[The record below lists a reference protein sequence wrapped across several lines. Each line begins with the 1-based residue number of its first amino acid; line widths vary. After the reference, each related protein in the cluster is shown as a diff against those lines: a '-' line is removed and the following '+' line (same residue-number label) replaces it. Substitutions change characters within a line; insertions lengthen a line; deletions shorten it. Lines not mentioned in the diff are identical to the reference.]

1 MRSAECAHD
10 PHRLS
15 QSVLRIARHTGSF
28 RGSAI
33 VPTILSFLSRA
44 LKRRVPLYTR
54 ASLRLDCF
62 LIDSAGV
69 DTEATLFTEVLG
81 NADSPKSRWRILPS
95 PGPRPVGV
103 PDSNPCVRCY
113 SYAGRNTRGRFSL
126 LLTVVYGVLVIGAI
140 CLAAL
145 AGLELV
151 QRLVPA
157 DSRQRHND
165 VAGFIYAALGV
176 IYAVLLALVVIAVW
190 EEYDAASET
199 VEQEANAV
207 AEIFWLAHRLP
218 EPEGRELQELCRS
231 YAEEVVNVGWPLM
244 EQGRTPSMERSQ
256 ETSRAWVLIDD
267 IRASLQEIEPHTK
280 ADEELYAEGLD
291 QVQRLADARRMRLV
305 AAEEGI
311 PGVLWAVLIFGGIAV
326 VSFTYLF
333 GLENTWAHRLMV
345 LTLAGVIG
353 LVLFTI
359 GAMEHPFSGGARIGT
374 EAFDWCW
381 RDSRP
386 ASLVTSD
393 EICFSFYSPEC
404 AERAI

>member
-1 MRSAECAHD
+1 
-10 PHRLS
+10 
-15 QSVLRIARHTGSF
+15 V
-28 RGSAI
+28 
-33 VPTILSFLSRA
+33 
-44 LKRRVPLYTR
+44 
-54 ASLRLDCF
+54 
-62 LIDSAGV
+62 
-69 DTEATLFTEVLG
+69 
-81 NADSPKSRWRILPS
+81 
-95 PGPRPVGV
+95 
-103 PDSNPCVRCY
+103 
-113 SYAGRNTRGRFSL
+113 
-126 LLTVVYGVLVIGAI
+126 LLTIVSGVLVIGAI

-157 DSRQRHND
+157 DSRRQHND

-190 EEYDAASET
+190 EEFDAAKDT

-218 EPEGRELQELCRS
+218 EPEGTHIQELARS
-231 YAEEVVNVGWPLM
+231 YAEEVVDNEWPLM
-244 EQGRTPSMERSQ
+244 EQGQAPLMVQVEETPAGW
-256 ETSRAWVLIDD
+256 TLIDD

-291 QVQRLADARRMRLV
+291 QVQILADARRMRLV

-311 PGVLWAVLIFGGIAV
+311 PGVLWAVLIFGGIVA

-345 LTLAGVIG
+345 LTLAAVIG

-359 GAMEHPFSGGARIGT
+359 GAMEHPFSGGARIST
-374 EAFDWCW
+374 EAFDLILE
-381 RDSRP
+381 RFE
-386 ASLVTSD
+386 TSKLSD
-393 EICFSFYSPEC
+393 L
-404 AERAI
+404 R